1 MRTHLLRTV
10 PSSEPDADTGCAA
23 KDKRCASSDPIA
35 LITAAAVAATTNT
48 QPAAPTASA
57 EDERYWLDGYAGI
70 LCARREFLRRNSMT
84 LDVHT
89 AGRGMWRLAAAI
101 ALAFLP
107 AASCAFADSAGDAA
121 DAVTGNAA
129 VVSDYMFRGITQTWG
144 HTAIQGGGD
153 LTLKDGFAAGFWGS
167 SVSKNSY
174 PGAALELDLYASYG
188 ANFSDDW
195 SWRVG
200 LYGYVYPGGN
210 LDQARPALPSRSFD
224 TLEAN
229 AALSWKWLTLKY
241 STSLTDYFGIDSEQG
256 YRGDSRGT
264 GYLQLDASIPIND
277 AWSVAL
283 HAAHTRITTELVV
296 PLPGGQS
303 DPSYTDLGAMLKW
316 QLHPHLSA
324 SFGITYAD
332 NGGFYHH
339 VASLRDANQTKDCGG
354 TRSFLMLQ
362 GTF

>member
-1 MRTHLLRTV
+1 M
-10 PSSEPDADTGCAA
+10 
-23 KDKRCASSDPIA
+23 SD
-35 LITAAAVAATTNT
+35 
-48 QPAAPTASA
+48 
-57 EDERYWLDGYAGI
+57 
-70 LCARREFLRRNSMT
+70 
-84 LDVHT
+84 
-89 AGRGMWRLAAAI
+89 
-101 ALAFLP
+101 
-107 AASCAFADSAGDAA
+107 
-121 DAVTGNAA
+121 
-129 VVSDYMFRGITQTWG
+129 
-144 HTAIQGGGD
+144 
-153 LTLKDGFAAGFWGS
+153 
-167 SVSKNSY
+167 NSY

-210 LDQARPALPSRSFD
+210 LDQARPALPSRSFN

-241 STSLTDYFGIDSEQG
+241 STSLTDYFAIDTEQA
-256 YRGDSRGT
+256 YRGDSGGT
-264 GYLQLDASIPIND
+264 GYLQLDASIPINT
-277 AWSVAL
+277 AWSMAL
-283 HAAHTRITTELVV
+283 HAAHTRITTELVA

-332 NGGFYHH
+332 NSGFYHH